1 MYFFPPLLLGR
12 GKKIL
17 ADGAERV
24 GEQTTKQEDR
34 KLETQSTG
42 SKKINIMAALPG
54 GKETLRMRWQ
64 REKLCAFKEFY
75 FPRRLLLLANA
86 HQKNF
91 NIVLRSLLSI
101 RFYFSDTAKYH

>member
-1 MYFFPPLLLGR
+1 MELKGWENGQLSR
-12 GKKIL
+12 KTESWKHK
-17 ADGAERV
+17 V
-24 GEQTTKQEDR
+24 QEA
-34 KLETQSTG
+34 
-42 SKKINIMAALPG
+42 KKINIMAALPG

-91 NIVLRSLLSI
+91 NIVLGSLLSI